1 MILLKKASIVCLAA
15 SALSFQFLGLPVH
28 AAEAP
33 GWGPG
38 HGMMWAGP
46 THNWFG
52 WGMSAHFC
60 GDDGKK
66 NITHFMALID
76 KTVTPTAAQKPKEE
90 ELTKAFERAQD
101 DLISLCEKPHEGQWS
116 PVERLTVAESH
127 LAAMIAAIHTVK
139 PTLEAFYASLNDEQ
153 KKKIDQLKPDWRMR
167 LNWVR

>member
-1 MILLKKASIVCLAA
+1 MMNLKKASIVCLAV
-15 SALSFQFLGLPVH
+15 SALSFQSFVLPVH

-46 THNWFG
+46 TRNWFG

-66 NITHFMALID
+66 NIKHFMALID
-76 KTVTPTAAQKPKEE
+76 KTISPTAAQKPKED
-90 ELTKAFERAQD
+90 ELNMAFEKAQD
-101 DLISLCEKPHEGQWS
+101 ELVSLCEKPHEGAWS

-127 LAAMIAAIHTVK
+127 LTAMISAIHIIK
-139 PTLEAFYASLNDEQ
+139 PALEAFYGTLTDEQ
-153 KKKIDQLKPDWRMR
+153 KKKLDGLKPDWRMR